1 MNKEDRIRT
10 FLWFVKGVLNT
21 KNKYKISNDVCIETI
36 EEEIKEIESM
46 KDEM

>member
-10 FLWFVKGVLNT
+10 FYYFVQGVLEA
-21 KNKYKISNDVCIETI
+21 KKYKVSDDVLMRAI

-46 KDEM
+46 KDE